1 MKSMNEKLTHWK
13 KTKNPNYLGSWVLQP
28 NEELILTIKSGGMEE
43 ITNAD
48 GKKETELVI
57 HFTEDY
63 KPMIVNSTNAKTISK
78 VLKTPYVEQWIG
90 NKIQIYARR
99 IRAFGEDVD
108 ALRVRDF
115 APKVEQV
122 DPSKAIASIN
132 ACKTLDELKKTYT
145 ALTKDEQGH
154 PDVIK
159 AKDKK
164 KSEV

>member
-1 MKSMNEKLTHWK
+1 MTKQLTHWK
-13 KTKNPNYLGSWVLQP
+13 KTKNPNYIGSWALQP

-43 ITNAD
+43 IVNAD

-78 VLKTPYVEQWIG
+78 VLKTPYVEQWVG

-115 APKVEQV
+115 APKVQTI
-122 DPSKAIASIN
+122 DPTKAIESIN
-132 ACKTLDELKKTYT
+132 ACATLDELKKVYT
-145 ALTKDEQGH
+145 SLTKEEQAH
-154 PDVIK
+154 PDIIK
-159 AKDKK
+159 AKDNKK
-164 KSEV
+164 NDTSRK